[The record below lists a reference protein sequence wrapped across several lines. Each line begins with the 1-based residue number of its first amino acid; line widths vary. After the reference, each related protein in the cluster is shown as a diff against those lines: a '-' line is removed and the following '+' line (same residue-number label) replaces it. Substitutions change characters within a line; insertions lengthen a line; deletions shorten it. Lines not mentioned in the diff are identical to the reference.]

1 MGPEVLLSAMY
12 LKDERYVDT
21 LNIKTDCVVI
31 NQCDRESETVIEHET
46 ASGNINITYVETTER
61 GLSRS
66 RNMALSKAQES
77 ICILCDNDVEYVKDY
92 DGIVEEAFDANADAD
107 RDNHDAVVGDDK
119 PDDKQGDAAEAE
131 DKPEPSEDTPSEPAA
146 DNAPAETIPD
156 NMDVADDGNIRIT
169 APTGEELV
177 YTRNEDGSYNSPTH
191 TESGDEKVSNIRPKI
206 KWTNDIIMQNKK
218 VCGILT
224 EMGVEGETGKIQYV
238 VIGMGINVNQLE
250 EDFPKELKSIAG
262 SVRQACG
269 RKVSRVKLC
278 KSLIEEL
285 DTLFSDLDGHYSECL
300 ELYRRDC
307 INIGERI
314 KVIKTEEGVEA
325 EAISIEDDFSL
336 RVKYHDGRE
345 ESIKSGEV
353 SIRGIMGYI

>member
-1 MGPEVLLSAMY
+1 MTKNDVLTILIS
-12 LKDERYVDT
+12 KEDYV
-21 LNIKTDCVVI
+21 
-31 NQCDRESETVIEHET
+31 
-46 ASGNINITYVETTER
+46 SGEYISKEL
-61 GLSRS
+61 GLSRVAVNKAVTS
-66 RNMALSKAQES
+66 LKKDGYLIDSSTNKGYLLRQRPDKLSEIEIKQGLNTKYLGEE
-77 ICILCDNDVEYVKDY
+77 ILCFDSIDSTNTFVKQNY
-92 DGIVEEAFDANADAD
+92 AKLKDGT
-107 RDNHDAVVGDDK
+107 VVISEKQTDGRGRLGRSFVSEPGVGIYMSVLLK
-119 PDDKQGDAAEAE
+119 PDKLDRISSLTA
-131 DKPEPSEDTPSEPAA
+131 
-146 DNAPAETIPD
+146 
-156 NMDVADDGNIRIT
+156 IT
-169 APTGEELV
+169 AIGV
-177 YTRNEDGSYNSPTH
+177 CNAI
-191 TESGDEKVSNIRPKI
+191 EKVSNIRPKI
-206 KWTNDIIMQNKK
+206 KWTNDIMMQNKK

-307 INIGERI
+307 INIGKRI
-314 KVIKTEEGVEA
+314 KVMKAEEGIEA
-325 EAISIEDDFSL
+325 EALSIEDDFSL
-336 RVKYHDGRE
+336 RVRYHDGKE